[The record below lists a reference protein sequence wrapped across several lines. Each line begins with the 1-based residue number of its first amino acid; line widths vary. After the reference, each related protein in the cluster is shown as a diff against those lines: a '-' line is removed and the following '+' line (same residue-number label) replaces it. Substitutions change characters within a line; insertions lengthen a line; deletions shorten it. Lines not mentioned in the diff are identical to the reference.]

1 LYSFLKARWF
11 LFLSVLLVLLFWFL
25 LQRIL
30 NIRNHINISPQ
41 LILKSFCKSNFF
53 PFIPYTARHLLNL
66 FSRARYPQSYL
77 QEILSPTRP
86 STNIFL
92 SCNIFSTLLPLQSS
106 SALSYSFF
114 CFVLFLLL
122 LFLLLFFVLLFL
134 FFFLLFLLLFSAISS
149 SFFCYFLLKF
159 LLYYFSFLFFF
170 FLLHLH
176 LYHLIPILHFY
187 TLLSTA
193 TIPPALRQEFIY
205 QSLVLT
211 SNKQY
216 TTDPRSR

>member
-114 CFVLFLLL
+114 CFVLFLLV
-122 LFLLLFFVLLFL
+122 LFLLLFF
-134 FFFLLFLLLFSAISS
+134 FSAISS

-170 FLLHLH
+170 FFCIFISIISFLYFISILCCLLQQFLQ
-176 LYHLIPILHFY
+176 LCVRNLSIN
-187 TLLSTA
+187 LLS
-193 TIPPALRQEFIY
+193 
-205 QSLVLT
+205 
-211 SNKQY
+211 
-216 TTDPRSR
+216 